1 MYRPLLPIKVETK
14 QSLGY
19 PKDSLLNFTELS
31 YKYGYISEEHNVITE
46 DGYILTMFRI
56 QGRNCMK
63 RRRPPVIL
71 MHGLLQSSDS
81 WLDAGPQAGLAY
93 LLSDACYDLWV
104 GNQRG
109 NYYARRHVT
118 LNPDRDEKFW
128 EFSVEE
134 IGLYD
139 IPATIEFV
147 LNKTGSKKVNYIGYS
162 QGSGG
167 FFIMCSER
175 PGYCDK
181 VNLLIGLAPASRQ
194 THTRSVA
201 YRTLCVMIERF
212 SNFFSLSGIREV
224 FSKGA
229 LSQEFM
235 AFLCQLNTLSNKLC
249 GVFVAN
255 FDSHHPG
262 SITNETTQVLFG
274 HFPAGTS
281 VKNFVRYGQSMR
293 SGDFMKF
300 DYGKA
305 GNIKLYGSETP
316 PSFNLSAVTVPAL
329 VLYGKNDHLVD
340 VKDIKWLLRK
350 LPNVLEAV
358 EVSDPLWNHLD
369 MAYSRYMKGT
379 VFPKINEYLL
389 RYSTL

>member
-1 MYRPLLPIKVETK
+1 MYRPILPIRAETK

-31 YKYGYISEEHNVITE
+31 HKYGYTSEEHTVITE
-46 DGYILTMFRI
+46 DGYILSLFRI
-56 QGRNCMK
+56 QGRNCIQ
-63 RRRPPVIL
+63 RRYPPVIL
-71 MHGLLQSSDS
+71 SHGLLQSSDT

-109 NYYARRHVT
+109 NYYARRHIT
-118 LNPDRDEKFW
+118 LNPDKDEKFW
-128 EFSVEE
+128 EFSIDE
-134 IGLYD
+134 IGYYD
-139 IPATIEFV
+139 IPATIKYV
-147 LNKTGSKKVNYIGYS
+147 LKKTGSKKVNYVGYS
-162 QGSGG
+162 QGSST

-175 PGYCDK
+175 PKFCDK
-181 VNLLIGLAPASRQ
+181 VKLLVNLAPASRQ

-201 YRTLCVMIERF
+201 YRTLCAVMERF
-212 SNFFSLSGIREV
+212 SNYFTFSGVREV

-235 AFLCQLNTLSNKLC
+235 AFLCQWNRLSNNLC
-249 GVFVAN
+249 GTLTAY
-255 FDSHHPG
+255 FDSYHPG
-262 SITNETTQVLFG
+262 SITNKTTQVLFG

-293 SGDFMKF
+293 SRDFVKF
-300 DYGKA
+300 DYGQA
-305 GNIKLYGSETP
+305 GNIKLYGSVEP

-340 VKDIKWLLRK
+340 VKDIQWLLGK
-350 LPNVLEAV
+350 LPNVLEAM
-358 EVSDPLWNHLD
+358 EVGDPLWNHFD
-369 MAYSRYMKGT
+369 MTYSRYTKET

-389 RYSTL
+389 RYSRF